1 MGVDENTQQAFDT
14 ATTLNVDFIEFDIHR
29 TADNQLVIMHD
40 SSVNRTMNGKGKIA
54 EMTWEELSKLRSTQF
69 QMSIPRL
76 DVVLARYAPLE
87 SNSTKTNDF
96 FPKLM
101 IELKGENVVELA
113 AALIQ
118 KQADPSRIVLSSH
131 HVNYLIEI
139 HKLLPTIPV
148 CLNITACREF
158 TLTDLLNTSSI
169 DALPVPFAMISLHSM
184 LISTKFITKC
194 HELKILALAWD
205 FSSPLFPKLRI
216 KKCLNK
222 KIDGLLLDSPN
233 QVKLVPNSTEQ

>member
-1 MGVDENTQQAFDT
+1 
-14 ATTLNVDFIEFDIHR
+14 
-29 TADNQLVIMHD
+29 
-40 SSVNRTMNGKGKIA
+40 MNGKGKIT
-54 EMTWEELSKLRSTQF
+54 EMTWAELSKLRSTQF
-69 QMSIPRL
+69 QKPIPRL
-76 DVVLARYAPLE
+76 DEVLAHYAPLE
-87 SNSTKTNDF
+87 SITTKTNTV

-101 IELKGENVVELA
+101 IELKGDNVVELA

-118 KQADPSRIVLSSH
+118 KQADTSRIVLSSH
-131 HVNYLIEI
+131 HLKYLTEI
-139 HKLLPTIPV
+139 HNLLPTIPL

-158 TLTDLLNTSSI
+158 TITDLLKTSSI
-169 DALPVPFAMISLHSM
+169 DALPLPFAMISLHSM
-184 LISTKFITKC
+184 IVSTKFITKC

-205 FSSPLFPKLRI
+205 FVSPLFPKLRI